1 MARYTRGV
9 THPEGTTFPS
19 PAFPLGSQGLVAA
32 RTSGDGMGQEG
43 PAGRALQGRAQA
55 RGFVEFTPAGWC
67 VERPDVYV
75 FTIGWETL
83 EDHTQG
89 FRDSALFEQWRALI
103 GPHFAQPPVVEH
115 YAR

>member
-1 MARYTRGV
+1 MIL
-9 THPEGTTFPS
+9 E
-19 PAFPLGSQGLVAA
+19 LVHIDVLPDHHEQFEQDLATAA
-32 RTSGDGMGQEG
+32 ATVL
-43 PAGRALQGRAQA
+43 PQA

-75 FTIGWETL
+75 FTL